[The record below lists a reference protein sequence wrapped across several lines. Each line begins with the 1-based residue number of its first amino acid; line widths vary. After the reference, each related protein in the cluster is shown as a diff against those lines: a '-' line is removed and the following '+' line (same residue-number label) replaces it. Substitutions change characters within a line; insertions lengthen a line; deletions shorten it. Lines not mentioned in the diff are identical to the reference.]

1 MTYSEFKAKYAA
13 YFNHSSMH
21 GQDYFR
27 CNHCNDLML
36 TICTNSIPG
45 EIERLDTEF
54 GTDYFQADDIRVC
67 MSCGGEL
74 ETEVVPDADEIEEIE
89 YFIERHTVAA

>member
-1 MTYSEFKAKYAA
+1 MKYSEFKAKYAA
-13 YFNHSSMH
+13 FFNHPINK
-21 GQDYFR
+21 GEDYYR
-27 CNHCNDLML
+27 CVPCNTVVM
-36 TICTNSIPG
+36 TVATNSIAG